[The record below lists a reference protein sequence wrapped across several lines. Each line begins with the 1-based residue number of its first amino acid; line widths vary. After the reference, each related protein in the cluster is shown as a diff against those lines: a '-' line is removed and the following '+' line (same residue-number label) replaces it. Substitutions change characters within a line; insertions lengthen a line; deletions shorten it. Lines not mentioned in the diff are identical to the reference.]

1 MKDDESLVYFASK
14 TLVGRWTPANGVDT
28 LASGFVGLG
37 NLIVDGAGQL
47 LVTDRDGNQ
56 VYRVSTSG
64 GVQAIAGNGTDIGGG
79 DGESALDTALLGVRG
94 IWPLPGRGYFL
105 ATHAGKQV
113 RRRPRAICL

>member
-1 MKDDESLVYFASK
+1 MTTLFRVEGRIRTGRGLWVKDDESLVYFASK

-64 GVQAIAGNGTDIGGG
+64 GVQAIAGN
-79 DGESALDTALLGVRG
+79 
-94 IWPLPGRGYFL
+94 
-105 ATHAGKQV
+105 HA
-113 RRRPRAICL
+113 R